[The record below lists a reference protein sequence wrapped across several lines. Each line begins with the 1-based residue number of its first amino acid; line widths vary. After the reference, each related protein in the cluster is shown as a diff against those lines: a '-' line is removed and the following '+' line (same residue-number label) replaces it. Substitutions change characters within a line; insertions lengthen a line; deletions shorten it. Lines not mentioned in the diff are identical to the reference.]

1 MELKII
7 HFYPDL
13 MSLYGSYANVA
24 VLKRQLEALGNTV
37 TVETV
42 VPGEAVDLSAA
53 EPDRPVMGQFV
64 DCGGQYQRK
73 HPLQRQAHHHH
84 CCNQEYPGGYDQ

>member
-13 MSLYGSYANVA
+13 MSLYGSYANA
-24 VLKRQLEALGNTV
+24 ALLRRHLEDLGNTV

-42 VPGEAVDLSAA
+42 
-53 EPDRPVMGQFV
+53 
-64 DCGGQYQRK
+64 DCGQTADIAGADVLYMGAGTERSK
-73 HPLQRQAHHHH
+73 KAIYSGRVKICPLR
-84 CCNQEYPGGYDQ
+84 PTL